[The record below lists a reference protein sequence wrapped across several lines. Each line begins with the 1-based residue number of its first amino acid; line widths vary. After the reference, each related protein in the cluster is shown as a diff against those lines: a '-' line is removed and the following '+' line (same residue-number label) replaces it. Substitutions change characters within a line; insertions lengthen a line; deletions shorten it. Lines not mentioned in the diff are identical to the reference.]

1 MLGYSFHLLYG
12 HVVFLYATH
21 PFYFSNRSPCEWNE
35 CSRIRGGRCCLRAG
49 NVSVSFRFLPPVA
62 SCYRENFFLNGP
74 LCIVIILLFYKIC
87 LFCSPPVLNLNLDFR
102 TSRIPA
108 LLTLVLPVWR
118 HSHFGRALP
127 PLSWLPLAYI
137 YLKIIQKFYFL
148 SMEPNDIQTV
158 HNVGNHHAYR
168 TTENIKVANPHE
180 VPYDTV
186 RL

>member
-102 TSRIPA
+102 TSRFLPC
-108 LLTLVLPVWR
+108 LHWFSLSGVTLILEG
-118 HSHFGRALP
+118 HFHHCLGSP
-127 PLSWLPLAYI
+127 WLI
-137 YLKIIQKFYFL
+137 FI
-148 SMEPNDIQTV
+148 
-158 HNVGNHHAYR
+158 
-168 TTENIKVANPHE
+168 
-180 VPYDTV
+180 
-186 RL
+186 